1 LQGESHQSYNLTRLL
16 ESAAFVE
23 RFDVVVIA
31 DMGTGQITPA
41 AQHNLVKFVEAGG
54 GLVWGLCGK
63 ATSPFQDSPA
73 AVPMPLAARVLYRQV
88 RQDHRHAQLAH
99 LCPTAQHGPG
109 RGPLLGPAGRR
120 QAARPRTGQ
129 GDVHRERCLEYG
141 RQPVQLSDGAGVHLP
156 AGTADHRQ
164 FPVLHGNAER
174 RGTLLLW
181 RPATGREFSANYNDY
196 WAWRNL
202 RGRMLE
208 AKFAGADGQDSLRAI
223 SSMSRDGKTITAI
236 VYFGAPVWTKNARF
250 ETATVEIDVTLPP
263 GQWTLTRSDVTW
275 KARKESDAGVA
286 SGHGRVR
293 LLLAPYQAGTL
304 TWTRK

>member
-1 LQGESHQSYNLTRLL
+1 MFTESDAWNTGDSQFNYLMERAFTYLL
-16 ESAAFVE
+16 EP
-23 RFDVVVIA
+23 RIIA
-31 DMGTGQITPA
+31 NFQYCMEKR
-41 AQHNLVKFVEAGG
+41 NEGG
-54 GLVWGLCGK
+54 PYCFG
-63 ATSPFQDSPA
+63 
-73 AVPMPLAARVLYRQV
+73 VL
-88 RQDHRHAQLAH
+88 
-99 LCPTAQHGPG
+99 
-109 RGPLLGPAGRR
+109 
-120 QAARPRTGQ
+120 
-129 GDVHRERCLEYG
+129 
-141 RQPVQLSDGAGVHLP
+141 QPDG
-156 AGTADHRQ
+156 
-164 FPVLHGNAER
+164 
-174 RGTLLLW
+174 
-181 RPATGREFSANYNDY
+181 EFSANYNGY